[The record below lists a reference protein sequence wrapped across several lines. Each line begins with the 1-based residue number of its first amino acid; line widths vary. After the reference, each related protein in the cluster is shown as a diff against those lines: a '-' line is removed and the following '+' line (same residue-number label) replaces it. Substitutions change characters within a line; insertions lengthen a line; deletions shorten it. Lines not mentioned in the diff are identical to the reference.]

1 MNNANSK
8 QELIDKKNN
17 NLVEI
22 VDKSGVEFG
31 VEKVLKQNIALLPN
45 NTIIDRIKTS
55 AGFYI
60 SNRKDLMD
68 LSNEGKLQM
77 LYGVL
82 KEAMLGLEAGID
94 YDIVPF
100 KGKPTICRKKE
111 GYFKIIDMIKP
122 AEIIKFVNNVI
133 TTGDEY
139 SFNPVTGELIHEMHG
154 ERYQDFDNIL
164 GSYAYIKFANGF
176 EATAFLTKEDL
187 QHIKNTSPSGKTDY
201 SPWNSQSLKMVK
213 TKTVKELAKELCT
226 LWSNKLNSML
236 FSAVNSDEISVKEVD
251 SKGFIKNDDT
261 IYKTSKEKVIEA
273 EIVENKAETKT
284 EPKKVDMN
292 EL

>member
-1 MNNANSK
+1 MNNANNK

-31 VEKVLKQNIALLPN
+31 VEKVLKQNIALLPKN
-45 NTIIDRIKTS
+45 SIIERIKTS

-60 SNRKDLMD
+60 SNRKDLME

-100 KGKPTICRKKE
+100 KEKPTICRKKE

-122 AEIIKFVNNVI
+122 AEIIKFVTNVI

-139 SFNPVTGELIHEMHG
+139 SFNPVTGELLHEMHG

-176 EATAFLTKEDL
+176 ENIAFLTKEDL
-187 QHIKNTSPSGKTDY
+187 IKIKDTSPSGKTDF

-226 LWSNKLNSML
+226 LWSNKLNSIM
-236 FSAVNSDEISVKEVD
+236 FSAVNSDEVSVKEID
-251 SKGFIKNDDT
+251 SKGFVKNDNT
-261 IYKTSKEKVIEA
+261 IYNTTKEVPEAKIIEKNNIL
-273 EIVENKAETKT
+273 E

>member
-31 VEKVLKQNIALLPN
+31 VEKVLKQNIALLPKN
-45 NTIIDRIKTS
+45 SIIERIKTS

-60 SNRKDLMD
+60 
-68 LSNEGKLQM
+68 EGKLQM

-122 AEIIKFVNNVI
+122 AEIVKFVTNVI

-139 SFNPVTGELIHEMHG
+139 SFNPVTGELLHEMHG
-154 ERYQDFDNIL
+154 ERYQNFDNIL

-176 EATAFLTKEDL
+176 ESIAFLTKEDL
-187 QHIKNTSPSGKTDY
+187 IKIKDTSPSGKTDF

-226 LWSNKLNSML
+226 LWSNKLNSIM
-236 FSAVNSDEISVKEVD
+236 FNAVNSDEVSVKEVD
-251 SKGFIKNDDT
+251 SKGFVKNDNS
-261 IYKTSKEKVIEA
+261 IYNTTNEVPEAKIIEKNTD
-273 EIVENKAETKT
+273 VE
-284 EPKKVDMN
+284 PQRVDMN